1 MQRTSRRSFS
11 VNDEQR
17 ELLGI
22 EAHSD
27 HIKNMCKWN
36 VADLDHF
43 ITLLK
48 ARYVSISPAAEE
60 QYQQALMRI
69 ITIPED
75 SENEI
80 IDQFRQVDTTV
91 KRATDEFRDSADK
104 QAQCRR
110 ELVQVM
116 KAQLA
121 SMTEMRENHERYRKT
136 VKNALKDSNAAYI
149 AYRTRDVPKL
159 RKAYEQK
166 CLELETAQRMSLQE
180 QMQPPPA
187 SLAAT
192 PPPLQQQ
199 HSASTLGSAAPPS
212 QLLLQQPYKSPHDLS
227 YADEPQPSQRRSED
241 TDESS
246 LSSLDANSPQPQK
259 RMAGLMAKMAHMG
272 TQLANAAAAASA
284 PDVSK
289 QNVKNAKTKK
299 DIVDLDTEYRD
310 GIRFLEFLRKKQTD
324 TTSFS
329 LKRLQSML
337 REKSEK
343 VRVALDVILKVE
355 RKGLQQSQI
364 FVQQA
369 TKVADLIQ
377 GDKDIEQF
385 RNEFKRDEFAIPSSI
400 FYHNYYAG
408 ESKDLLFGISLVE
421 YANAHR
427 RTVPLIVIKCIEA
440 IERLGGTKREGIYRI
455 SGRQSNVEKLRQAFE
470 KDEEAVV
477 LNETAFDVFTIA
489 NVLKHFLR
497 ELDTPLFQL
506 NLDDRIYHSNIKDTR
521 LRIFNLY
528 KHILNLQK
536 VHYDTLKV
544 LIEHLAKVAAN
555 ADTNKM
561 NIQNLSLIFTP
572 VIFHD
577 HNQAQNPGEWFSDCV
592 LEDLIMHQEKL
603 FSTVDPAAFNNTVA
617 VEDQRRLIEHVNSR
631 KFATA
636 PARGYG
642 KDSSLGGAAPA
653 YPGQLQRQPSVGQMA
668 PQLNMPSSVYQQQ
681 PPLSSG
687 YLQQNSSGQFVPQPN
702 PTSNAFQQQ
711 QSPQQPPPHSNQ
723 GNQAIQP
730 AQAPRL
736 PDIPKNSPLL
746 ESANLQTP
754 TDPHPDH
761 DRFAEA
767 IAAANAATSQKITP
781 LSSPSVYSGSD
792 HPAPSRPT
800 IQTGDSSSSVN
811 SPQPGHFKPLPPSA
825 ASPVRTSSRA
835 SLMQLPASYQQQ
847 RQPPAIYTSAAT
859 PSTEPDHLDS
869 PLHDVLTESYESP
882 LGSWFDDE
890 EETKADI
897 KEEPKEKRISLS
909 ALKRTMSL
917 RKPQAMPKLPP
928 TDAEPARRS
937 DSLPSE

>member
-48 ARYVSISPAAEE
+48 ARILAEE

-69 ITIPED
+69 ITLPAE
-75 SENEI
+75 SENEV

-121 SMTEMRENHERYRKT
+121 SVTEMRENHERYRKT
-136 VKNALKDSNAAYI
+136 VKNALKDSNAAYV

-166 CLELETAQRMSLQE
+166 CHELETAQRMSLQE

-187 SLAAT
+187 SLAGN

-199 HSASTLGSAAPPS
+199 NSSSSVGSAPPT
-212 QLLLQQPYKSPHDLS
+212 QLLLQQPYK
-227 YADEPQPSQRRSED
+227 YPSDTTYTEETQTNQRRSED

-329 LKRLQSML
+329 LKRLQGML
-337 REKSEK
+337 KEKSDK

-369 TKVADLIQ
+369 TKVAELIQ

-385 RNEFKRDEFAIPSSI
+385 RNEFKREEFAIPSSI

-427 RTVPLIVIKCIEA
+427 RSVPLIVIKCIEA
-440 IERLGGTKREGIYRI
+440 IERLGGIKREGIYRI

-506 NLDDRIYHSNIKDTR
+506 SMDDRIYHSNIKDTR

-528 KHILNLQK
+528 KYILNLQK

-555 ADTNKM
+555 SDTNKM

-572 VIFHD
+572 AIFHD

-592 LEDLIMHQEKL
+592 LEDLILHQEKL

-617 VEDQRRLIEHVNSR
+617 VEDQRRLIEHVNAR

-642 KDSSLGGAAPA
+642 KDSSLGSAPPSF
-653 YPGQLQRQPSVGQMA
+653 PGQLQRQPSVGQMGSQYNL
-668 PQLNMPSSVYQQQ
+668 PPNVYQQQ
-681 PPLSSG
+681 PPPSSG
-687 YLQQNSSGQFVPQPN
+687 YLQQPSTGQYIPQPN
-702 PTSNAFQQQ
+702 PSPNAYQQHQQQ
-711 QSPQQPPPHSNQ
+711 QQPPQQQPPPHSN
-723 GNQAIQP
+723 
-730 AQAPRL
+730 QAPRL
-736 PDIPKNSPLL
+736 PDIPKNSPFL
-746 ESANLQTP
+746 ESTSLRTP
-754 TDPHPDH
+754 PDPQPDH
-761 DRFAEA
+761 ERFAEA
-767 IAAANAATSQKITP
+767 IAAANAATSQKNSP
-781 LSSPSVYSGSD
+781 LPSPSAYSGSD
-792 HPAPSRPT
+792 HPPPPRPT

-811 SPQPGHFKPLPPSA
+811 SPQPALFKPLPPAA
-825 ASPVRTSSRA
+825 ASPVRTSSRT
-835 SLMQLPASYQQQ
+835 SLMQLPASYQQ
-847 RQPPAIYTSAAT
+847 RQPPAISTTVAT
-859 PSTEPDHLDS
+859 PTAESDQMDS
-869 PLHDVLTESYESP
+869 PLHNVLTESYESP
-882 LGSWFDDE
+882 LGSWFDNE
-890 EETKADI
+890 EESKADP

-917 RKPQAMPKLPP
+917 RKPAVQKPQIEP
-928 TDAEPARRS
+928 EPARRS